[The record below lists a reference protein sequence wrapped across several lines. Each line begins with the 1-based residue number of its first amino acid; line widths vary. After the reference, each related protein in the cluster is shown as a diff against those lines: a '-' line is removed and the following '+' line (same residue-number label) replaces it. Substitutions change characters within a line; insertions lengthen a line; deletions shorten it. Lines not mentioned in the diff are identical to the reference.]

1 MKYAFDSS
9 TLTYFIEKLKEKFS
23 LKTEVTEQ
31 INELEKIESSEIEP
45 TNEMVSLWINTSE
58 ETSTNVIARINDDTV
73 ASNTTWSSEKINA
86 SITSGGSNGG
96 GNVDLS
102 DYALKT
108 DLHNHNNKSVLD
120 NITSTKV
127 SEWNNKST
135 FSGNY
140 NDLTNKP
147 TIPTVPTNISSFTN
161 DSGYITSIPSEYIT
175 DSELTAKGY
184 ATENYV
190 TTAIDNA
197 QLSGGSGETVD
208 MTKYAL
214 KTELPTKTSQL
225 TNDSNFLTSIPS
237 EYVTETELNN
247 KGYLTEHQSLENYAK
262 TSDLHT
268 HDNKSIL
275 DNITSDKV
283 TEWNNKSTFSG
294 SYNDLTDKPTI
305 PTDYITE
312 IPSEYITETELNAK
326 GYLTEHQDISG
337 KADKTELHEHTNKTV
352 LDTITSDM
360 TTKWNQSIPFND
372 TYVSDCNAWL
382 TNGYVKTG
390 AGQTSNLPSACTGSD
405 RGGILFFVAENVTQ
419 GTGTQMYFP
428 IDGTYKGRIFTRSL
442 TNMKAAGSSVGDW
455 NLLATTN
462 SITEIL
468 SEYITET
475 ELISKDYATK
485 NYVTETINSASM
497 SGGYTHPETHPS
509 TMITGLSTV
518 ATSGSYNDLT
528 NKPTIPTVPT
538 NISSFT
544 NDSGYITS
552 IPSEYITETELNAK
566 GYLTVHQSLDGYAKT
581 SDLHSH
587 SNKSVLDNIT
597 SAKVTEWNNKSTFSG
612 SYNDLTDKPTIPTV
626 TNDLTNTLKSNYD
639 TAYTHSQSTHAPS
652 NAQKNSDITKTEI
665 EAKLTGDIASHTH
678 SQYLTE
684 HQSLE
689 NYALKSEIPTNYLTS
704 IPSEYVTETELTA
717 KGYALKSEIPTDYIT
732 EIPSEYITETEL
744 NNKGYITSIPSEYIT
759 ETELTA
765 KGYATTSQI
774 PTSLPANGGNADT
787 VNGFSIW
794 SGTQVQ
800 YDALGTKSDTTI
812 YLIKEG

>member
-1 MKYAFDSS
+1 MKYTFDTS
-9 TLTYFIEKLKEKFS
+9 TLIYFIEKLKEKFS

-31 INELEKIESSEIEP
+31 INELEKIESSETEP
-45 TNEMVSLWINTSE
+45 TNEMVGIWINTSE
-58 ETSTNVIARINDDTV
+58 DESTNVIARINDDTI

-96 GNVDLS
+96 GSNVDLS

-214 KTELPTKTSQL
+214 KTDIPTKTSEL
-225 TNDSNFLTSIPS
+225 TNDSEFITEIPT
-237 EYVTETELNN
+237 EYITETELNN
-247 KGYLTEHQSLENYAK
+247 KGYLTEHQSLE
-262 TSDLHT
+262 
-268 HDNKSIL
+268 
-275 DNITSDKV
+275 
-283 TEWNNKSTFSG
+283 
-294 SYNDLTDKPTI
+294 
-305 PTDYITE
+305 
-312 IPSEYITETELNAK
+312 
-326 GYLTEHQDISG
+326 
-337 KADKTELHEHTNKTV
+337 
-352 LDTITSDM
+352 
-360 TTKWNQSIPFND
+360 
-372 TYVSDCNAWL
+372 
-382 TNGYVKTG
+382 
-390 AGQTSNLPSACTGSD
+390 
-405 RGGILFFVAENVTQ
+405 
-419 GTGTQMYFP
+419 
-428 IDGTYKGRIFTRSL
+428 
-442 TNMKAAGSSVGDW
+442 
-455 NLLATTN
+455 
-462 SITEIL
+462 
-468 SEYITET
+468 
-475 ELISKDYATK
+475 
-485 NYVTETINSASM
+485 
-497 SGGYTHPETHPS
+497 
-509 TMITGLSTV
+509 
-518 ATSGSYNDLT
+518 
-528 NKPTIPTVPT
+528 
-538 NISSFT
+538 
-544 NDSGYITS
+544 
-552 IPSEYITETELNAK
+552 
-566 GYLTVHQSLDGYAKT
+566 GYAKT

-597 SAKVTEWNNKSTFSG
+597 SAKVTEWDNKSTFSG
-612 SYNDLTDKPTIPTV
+612 SYNDLTNKPTIPTV

-665 EAKLTGDIASHTH
+665 EAKLTGNITSHTH
-678 SQYLTE
+678 NQYLTE

-704 IPSEYVTETELTA
+704 IPSEY
-717 KGYALKSEIPTDYIT
+717 
-732 EIPSEYITETEL
+732 
-744 NNKGYITSIPSEYIT
+744 IT

-765 KGYATTSQI
+765 KGYLTEHQDISGKADKSDI
-774 PTSLPANGGNADT
+774 PTKTSELTNDSGYLTSIPGEYVTDSELTAKGYATEDYVDEAVDNLSELKMNI
-787 VNGFSIW
+787 VNGLTFANAYINYNNGDYVSGGSAYACQEYIPVISDATYEVSGVSNIVRIAYYDSSKTYMNQYVDNTPTFNFTPPSDASYIRVHVDSNSNAWQNLSIESEIEDYIRTYINNATSGGSGNVDLSSYALKTDLHSHSNKTVLDGITSDMTTKW
-794 SGTQVQ
+794 NQSIPFNDTYVSDCNAWLTNGYVKIGANQTSNLPSACTGSDRWGILFFIAENATQGTGTQMYFPIDGTYKGRIFTRSLTNMNQSPNVGEWNLLSTFSGNYNDLTNKPTIPSTEGLATEGYVNNMLSGLRLIQ
-800 YDALGTKSDTTI
+800 MTQSEYDSLEVKDSNTLYI
-812 YLIKEG
+812 II

>member
-31 INELEKIESSEIEP
+31 INELEKIESSELEP
-45 TNEMVSLWINTSE
+45 TNEMISLWINTSE

-96 GNVDLS
+96 GSNVDLS

-214 KTELPTKTSQL
+214 KTDIPTKTSEL
-225 TNDSNFLTSIPS
+225 TNDSEFITEIPT
-237 EYVTETELNN
+237 EYITETELNN
-247 KGYLTEHQSLENYAK
+247 KGYLTEHQSLE
-262 TSDLHT
+262 
-268 HDNKSIL
+268 
-275 DNITSDKV
+275 
-283 TEWNNKSTFSG
+283 
-294 SYNDLTDKPTI
+294 
-305 PTDYITE
+305 
-312 IPSEYITETELNAK
+312 
-326 GYLTEHQDISG
+326 
-337 KADKTELHEHTNKTV
+337 
-352 LDTITSDM
+352 
-360 TTKWNQSIPFND
+360 
-372 TYVSDCNAWL
+372 
-382 TNGYVKTG
+382 
-390 AGQTSNLPSACTGSD
+390 
-405 RGGILFFVAENVTQ
+405 
-419 GTGTQMYFP
+419 
-428 IDGTYKGRIFTRSL
+428 
-442 TNMKAAGSSVGDW
+442 
-455 NLLATTN
+455 
-462 SITEIL
+462 
-468 SEYITET
+468 
-475 ELISKDYATK
+475 
-485 NYVTETINSASM
+485 
-497 SGGYTHPETHPS
+497 
-509 TMITGLSTV
+509 
-518 ATSGSYNDLT
+518 
-528 NKPTIPTVPT
+528 
-538 NISSFT
+538 
-544 NDSGYITS
+544 
-552 IPSEYITETELNAK
+552 
-566 GYLTVHQSLDGYAKT
+566 GYAKT

-597 SAKVTEWNNKSTFSG
+597 SAKVTEWDNKSTFSG
-612 SYNDLTDKPTIPTV
+612 SYNDLTNKPTIPTV

-665 EAKLTGDIASHTH
+665 EAKLTGNITSHTH

-704 IPSEYVTETELTA
+704 IPSEYITETELTA
-717 KGYALKSEIPTDYIT
+717 KGYLTEHQDLSDYALKSEIPTDYIT
-732 EIPSEYITETEL
+732 EIPSEYVTDSEL
-744 NNKGYITSIPSEYIT
+744 NNKGYATESYVDDTVANLSELKINIVNGLTFANAYINYNNGDYVSGGSAYACQEYIPIISDATYEVSGVSNIVRIAYYDSSKTYINQYVDNTPTFNFTPPSDASYIRVHVDSNSNAWQNLSIESEIEDYIRTYINNATSGGSGNVDLSSYALKTDLHSHSNKTVIDTITSNMITKWNQSIPFNDTYVSDCNAWLTNGYVKTGANQTSNLPSACTGSDRWGILFFIAENATQGTGTQMYFPIDGTYKGRIFTRSLTNMNQSPNVGEWDLLSTFSGNYNDLTNKPTIPSTEGLATEGYVNNMLSGLRLIQMTQSEYD
-759 ETELTA
+759 
-765 KGYATTSQI
+765 
-774 PTSLPANGGNADT
+774 SLEVKDSNT
-787 VNGFSIW
+787 LYI
-794 SGTQVQ
+794 
-800 YDALGTKSDTTI
+800 I
-812 YLIKEG
+812 I

>member
-326 GYLTEHQDISG
+326 GYLTEHKDISG

-566 GYLTVHQSLDGYAKT
+566 GYLTEHQSLEGYAKT

>member
-45 TNEMVSLWINTSE
+45 TNEMISLWINTSE

-108 DLHNHNNKSVLD
+108 DLHSHNNKTVLD

-127 SEWNNKST
+127 TEWNNKST

-214 KTELPTKTSQL
+214 KTDIPTKTSEL
-225 TNDSNFLTSIPS
+225 TNDSEFITEIPS
-237 EYVTETELNN
+237 EYITETELNN
-247 KGYLTEHQSLENYAK
+247 KGYLTEHQSLENYA
-262 TSDLHT
+262 L
-268 HDNKSIL
+268 KS
-275 DNITSDKV
+275 
-283 TEWNNKSTFSG
+283 E
-294 SYNDLTDKPTI
+294 I
-305 PTDYITE
+305 PTNYLTS
-312 IPSEYITETELNAK
+312 IPSEYVTDSKLNNK
-326 GYLTEHQDISG
+326 GYATESYVDDAVSELKINIVNGLTFANAYINYNNGDYVSGGGAYACQEYIPVISG
-337 KADKTELHEHTNKTV
+337 ATYEVSGVSNIVRIAYYDSSKTYMNQYVDNTPTFNFTPPSDASYIRVHVDSNSNAWQNLSIESEMEDYIRAYINNTTSGESGNVDLSSYALKTDLHSHSNKTV

-372 TYVSDCNAWL
+372 TCVSDCNAWL
-382 TNGYVKTG
+382 TNGYIKTG
-390 AGQTSNLPSACTGSD
+390 ANQTSNLPSACTGSD
-405 RGGILFFVAENVTQ
+405 RWGILFFIAENVTQ

-442 TNMKAAGSSVGDW
+442 TNMNQSPNVGEW

-462 SITEIL
+462 
-468 SEYITET
+468 
-475 ELISKDYATK
+475 
-485 NYVTETINSASM
+485 
-497 SGGYTHPETHPS
+497 
-509 TMITGLSTV
+509 
-518 ATSGSYNDLT
+518 
-528 NKPTIPTVPT
+528 
-538 NISSFT
+538 
-544 NDSGYITS
+544 
-552 IPSEYITETELNAK
+552 
-566 GYLTVHQSLDGYAKT
+566 
-581 SDLHSH
+581 
-587 SNKSVLDNIT
+587 
-597 SAKVTEWNNKSTFSG
+597 
-612 SYNDLTDKPTIPTV
+612 
-626 TNDLTNTLKSNYD
+626 
-639 TAYTHSQSTHAPS
+639 
-652 NAQKNSDITKTEI
+652 
-665 EAKLTGDIASHTH
+665 DIAAAS
-678 SQYLTE
+678 
-684 HQSLE
+684 
-689 NYALKSEIPTNYLTS
+689 
-704 IPSEYVTETELTA
+704 V
-717 KGYALKSEIPTDYIT
+717 
-732 EIPSEYITETEL
+732 
-744 NNKGYITSIPSEYIT
+744 
-759 ETELTA
+759 
-765 KGYATTSQI
+765 ATTSLSVEE
-774 PTSLPANGGNADT
+774 TSTIETKIEERIISNLSLGIHSDGLLYIFYNENPIGNG
-787 VNGFSIW
+787 VNININN
-794 SGTQVQ
+794 
-800 YDALGTKSDTTI
+800 K
-812 YLIKEG
+812 

>member
-566 GYLTVHQSLDGYAKT
+566 GYLTEHQSLEGYAKT

-794 SGTQVQ
+794 SGTQAQ

>member
-58 ETSTNVIARINDDTV
+58 ETSTNVITRINDETI

-86 SITSGGSNGG
+86 SIINGG
-96 GNVDLS
+96 GSSGGNSNVDLS

-108 DLHNHNNKSVLD
+108 DLHNHSNKSVLD

-147 TIPTVPTNISSFTN
+147 TIPTIPTNISSFTN

-214 KTELPTKTSQL
+214 KTDIPTKTSEL
-225 TNDSNFLTSIPS
+225 TNDSEF
-237 EYVTETELNN
+237 
-247 KGYLTEHQSLENYAK
+247 
-262 TSDLHT
+262 
-268 HDNKSIL
+268 
-275 DNITSDKV
+275 
-283 TEWNNKSTFSG
+283 
-294 SYNDLTDKPTI
+294 
-305 PTDYITE
+305 ITE
-312 IPSEYITETELNAK
+312 IPTEYITETELNAK
-326 GYLTEHQDISG
+326 GYLTEHQ
-337 KADKTELHEHTNKTV
+337 
-352 LDTITSDM
+352 
-360 TTKWNQSIPFND
+360 
-372 TYVSDCNAWL
+372 
-382 TNGYVKTG
+382 
-390 AGQTSNLPSACTGSD
+390 
-405 RGGILFFVAENVTQ
+405 
-419 GTGTQMYFP
+419 
-428 IDGTYKGRIFTRSL
+428 SL
-442 TNMKAAGSSVGDW
+442 
-455 NLLATTN
+455 
-462 SITEIL
+462 E
-468 SEYITET
+468 
-475 ELISKDYATK
+475 
-485 NYVTETINSASM
+485 
-497 SGGYTHPETHPS
+497 
-509 TMITGLSTV
+509 
-518 ATSGSYNDLT
+518 
-528 NKPTIPTVPT
+528 
-538 NISSFT
+538 
-544 NDSGYITS
+544 
-552 IPSEYITETELNAK
+552 
-566 GYLTVHQSLDGYAKT
+566 GYAKT

-597 SAKVTEWNNKSTFSG
+597 SAKVTEWDNKSTFSG
-612 SYNDLTDKPTIPTV
+612 SYNDLTNKPTIPTV

-665 EAKLTGDIASHTH
+665 EAKLTGNITSHTH

-704 IPSEYVTETELTA
+704 IPSEYVTD
-717 KGYALKSEIPTDYIT
+717 S
-732 EIPSEYITETEL
+732 EL
-744 NNKGYITSIPSEYIT
+744 NNKGYATESYVDDTVANLSELKINIVNGLTFANAYINYNNGDYVSGGSAYACQEYIPIISDATYEVSGVSNIVRIAYYDSSKTYINQYVDNTPTFNFTPPSDASYIRVHVDSNSNAWQNLSIESEIEDYIRTYINNATSGGSGNVDLSSYALKTDLHSHSNKTVIDTITSNMITKWNQSIPFNDTYVSDCNAWLTNGYVKTGANQTSNLPSACTGSDRWGILFFIAENATQGTGTQMYFPIDGTYKGRIFTRSLTNMNQSPNVGEWDLLSTFSGNYNDLTNKPTIPSTEGLATEGYVNNMLSGLRLIQMTQSEYD
-759 ETELTA
+759 
-765 KGYATTSQI
+765 
-774 PTSLPANGGNADT
+774 SLEVKDSNT
-787 VNGFSIW
+787 LYI
-794 SGTQVQ
+794 
-800 YDALGTKSDTTI
+800 I
-812 YLIKEG
+812 I

>member
-45 TNEMVSLWINTSE
+45 TNEMVNLWINTSE

-96 GNVDLS
+96 SNVDLS

-108 DLHNHNNKSVLD
+108 DLHNHSNKSVLD

-214 KTELPTKTSQL
+214 KTDIPTKTSEL
-225 TNDSNFLTSIPS
+225 TNDSEFITEIPT
-237 EYVTETELNN
+237 EYITETELNN
-247 KGYLTEHQSLENYAK
+247 KGYLTEHRSLENYAK
-262 TSDLHT
+262 ISDLHS
-268 HDNKSIL
+268 HSNKSVL

-294 SYNDLTDKPTI
+294 N
-305 PTDYITE
+305 
-312 IPSEYITETELNAK
+312 
-326 GYLTEHQDISG
+326 
-337 KADKTELHEHTNKTV
+337 
-352 LDTITSDM
+352 
-360 TTKWNQSIPFND
+360 
-372 TYVSDCNAWL
+372 
-382 TNGYVKTG
+382 
-390 AGQTSNLPSACTGSD
+390 
-405 RGGILFFVAENVTQ
+405 
-419 GTGTQMYFP
+419 
-428 IDGTYKGRIFTRSL
+428 
-442 TNMKAAGSSVGDW
+442 
-455 NLLATTN
+455 
-462 SITEIL
+462 
-468 SEYITET
+468 
-475 ELISKDYATK
+475 
-485 NYVTETINSASM
+485 
-497 SGGYTHPETHPS
+497 
-509 TMITGLSTV
+509 
-518 ATSGSYNDLT
+518 YNDLT
-528 NKPTIPTVPT
+528 N
-538 NISSFT
+538 
-544 NDSGYITS
+544 
-552 IPSEYITETELNAK
+552 
-566 GYLTVHQSLDGYAKT
+566 
-581 SDLHSH
+581 
-587 SNKSVLDNIT
+587 
-597 SAKVTEWNNKSTFSG
+597 
-612 SYNDLTDKPTIPTV
+612 KPTIPTV

-665 EAKLTGDIASHTH
+665 EAKLTGNITSHTH

-717 KGYALKSEIPTDYIT
+717 KGYITEHQDLSDYALKSEIPTDYIT
-732 EIPSEYITETEL
+732 EIPSEYVTDSEL
-744 NNKGYITSIPSEYIT
+744 NNKGYATESYVDDAVANLSELKINIVNGLTFANAYINYNNGDYVSGGSAYACQEYIPVISGATYEVSGVSNIVRIAYYDSSKTYMNQYVDNTPTFNFTPPSDVSYIRVHVDSNSNAWQNLSIESEMEDYIRAYINNTTSGGSGNVDLSSYALKTDLHSHSNKTVLDTITSAMTTKWNQSIPFNDTYVSDCNAWLTNGYIKTGANQTSNLPSACTGSDRWGVLFFIAENVAQGTGTQMYFPIDGTYKGRIFTRSLTNMNQSPSVGEWNLLSTFSGNYNDLTNKPTIPSTEGLATEGYVNNMLSGLRLIQMTQSEY
-759 ETELTA
+759 
-765 KGYATTSQI
+765 
-774 PTSLPANGGNADT
+774 DT
-787 VNGFSIW
+787 LEVKDSNTLYI
-794 SGTQVQ
+794 
-800 YDALGTKSDTTI
+800 I
-812 YLIKEG
+812 I

>member
-45 TNEMVSLWINTSE
+45 TNEMISLWINTSE

-96 GNVDLS
+96 GSNVDLS

-214 KTELPTKTSQL
+214 KTDIPTKTSEL
-225 TNDSNFLTSIPS
+225 TNDSEFITEIPS
-237 EYVTETELNN
+237 EYITETELNN
-247 KGYLTEHQSLENYAK
+247 KGYLTEHQSLE
-262 TSDLHT
+262 
-268 HDNKSIL
+268 
-275 DNITSDKV
+275 
-283 TEWNNKSTFSG
+283 
-294 SYNDLTDKPTI
+294 
-305 PTDYITE
+305 
-312 IPSEYITETELNAK
+312 
-326 GYLTEHQDISG
+326 
-337 KADKTELHEHTNKTV
+337 
-352 LDTITSDM
+352 
-360 TTKWNQSIPFND
+360 
-372 TYVSDCNAWL
+372 
-382 TNGYVKTG
+382 
-390 AGQTSNLPSACTGSD
+390 
-405 RGGILFFVAENVTQ
+405 
-419 GTGTQMYFP
+419 
-428 IDGTYKGRIFTRSL
+428 
-442 TNMKAAGSSVGDW
+442 
-455 NLLATTN
+455 
-462 SITEIL
+462 
-468 SEYITET
+468 
-475 ELISKDYATK
+475 
-485 NYVTETINSASM
+485 
-497 SGGYTHPETHPS
+497 
-509 TMITGLSTV
+509 
-518 ATSGSYNDLT
+518 
-528 NKPTIPTVPT
+528 
-538 NISSFT
+538 
-544 NDSGYITS
+544 
-552 IPSEYITETELNAK
+552 
-566 GYLTVHQSLDGYAKT
+566 GYAKT

-587 SNKSVLDNIT
+587 SNKSALDNIT

-612 SYNDLTDKPTIPTV
+612 NYNDLTNKPTIPTV

-665 EAKLTGDIASHTH
+665 EAKLTGNITSHTH

-704 IPSEYVTETELTA
+704 IPSEYVTD
-717 KGYALKSEIPTDYIT
+717 S
-732 EIPSEYITETEL
+732 EL
-744 NNKGYITSIPSEYIT
+744 NNKGYATESYVDDAVANLSELKINIVNGLTFTNAYINYNNGDYVSGGSAYACQEYIPVISGATYEVSGVSNIVRIAYYDSSKTYMNQYVDNTPTFNFTPPSDVSYIRVHVDSNSNAWQNLSIESEIEDYIRTYINNATSGGSGNVDLSSYALKTDLHSHSNKTVIDTITSNMITKWNQSIPFNDTYVSDCNAWLTNGYVKTDANQTSNLPSACTGSDRWGILFFIAENATQGTGTQMYFPIDGTYKGRIFTRSLTNMNQSPNVGEWDLLSTFSGNYNDLTNKPTIPSTEGLATEGYVNNMLSGLRLIQMTQSEY
-759 ETELTA
+759 
-765 KGYATTSQI
+765 
-774 PTSLPANGGNADT
+774 DT
-787 VNGFSIW
+787 LEVKDSNTLYI
-794 SGTQVQ
+794 
-800 YDALGTKSDTTI
+800 I
-812 YLIKEG
+812 I

>member
-45 TNEMVSLWINTSE
+45 TNEMISLWINTSE
-58 ETSTNVIARINDDTV
+58 ETSTNVIARINDNTV

-108 DLHNHNNKSVLD
+108 DLHNHSNKSVLD

-190 TTAIDNA
+190 QTAIDNA

-208 MTKYAL
+208 ITKYAL

-225 TNDSNFLTSIPS
+225 TNDSNYLTSIPS

-247 KGYLTEHQSLENYAK
+247 KGYLTEHQSLKNYAK
-262 TSDLHT
+262 TSDLHA

-312 IPSEYITETELNAK
+312 IPSEYITETEL
-326 GYLTEHQDISG
+326 T
-337 KADKTELHEHTNKTV
+337 
-352 LDTITSDM
+352 
-360 TTKWNQSIPFND
+360 
-372 TYVSDCNAWL
+372 
-382 TNGYVKTG
+382 
-390 AGQTSNLPSACTGSD
+390 
-405 RGGILFFVAENVTQ
+405 
-419 GTGTQMYFP
+419 
-428 IDGTYKGRIFTRSL
+428 
-442 TNMKAAGSSVGDW
+442 
-455 NLLATTN
+455 
-462 SITEIL
+462 
-468 SEYITET
+468 
-475 ELISKDYATK
+475 SKDYATK
-485 NYVTETINSASM
+485 NYVTETINNASM
-497 SGGYTHPETHPS
+497 SGGYTHPATHPA

-518 ATSGSYNDLT
+518 AT
-528 NKPTIPTVPT
+528 
-538 NISSFT
+538 
-544 NDSGYITS
+544 
-552 IPSEYITETELNAK
+552 
-566 GYLTVHQSLDGYAKT
+566 
-581 SDLHSH
+581 
-587 SNKSVLDNIT
+587 
-597 SAKVTEWNNKSTFSG
+597 SG

-626 TNDLTNTLKSNYD
+626 TNDLTDALKTNYD
-639 TAYTHSQSTHAPS
+639 IAYTHSQTGHAPS

-704 IPSEYVTETELTA
+704 IPSEYVTETELTD

-794 SGTQVQ
+794 SGTQAQ

>member
-45 TNEMVSLWINTSE
+45 TNEMISLWINTSE

-175 DSELTAKGY
+175 DSELTGKGY

-190 TTAIDNA
+190 QTAIDNA

-225 TNDSNFLTSIPS
+225 TNDSNYLTSIPS

-262 TSDLHT
+262 TSDLHA
-268 HDNKSIL
+268 HD
-275 DNITSDKV
+275 
-283 TEWNNKSTFSG
+283 
-294 SYNDLTDKPTI
+294 
-305 PTDYITE
+305 
-312 IPSEYITETELNAK
+312 
-326 GYLTEHQDISG
+326 
-337 KADKTELHEHTNKTV
+337 
-352 LDTITSDM
+352 
-360 TTKWNQSIPFND
+360 
-372 TYVSDCNAWL
+372 
-382 TNGYVKTG
+382 
-390 AGQTSNLPSACTGSD
+390 
-405 RGGILFFVAENVTQ
+405 
-419 GTGTQMYFP
+419 
-428 IDGTYKGRIFTRSL
+428 
-442 TNMKAAGSSVGDW
+442 
-455 NLLATTN
+455 
-462 SITEIL
+462 
-468 SEYITET
+468 
-475 ELISKDYATK
+475 
-485 NYVTETINSASM
+485 
-497 SGGYTHPETHPS
+497 
-509 TMITGLSTV
+509 
-518 ATSGSYNDLT
+518 
-528 NKPTIPTVPT
+528 
-538 NISSFT
+538 
-544 NDSGYITS
+544 
-552 IPSEYITETELNAK
+552 
-566 GYLTVHQSLDGYAKT
+566 
-581 SDLHSH
+581 
-587 SNKSVLDNIT
+587 NKSVLDNIT
-597 SAKVTEWNNKSTFSG
+597 SAKVTEWDNKSTFSG

-794 SGTQVQ
+794 SGTQAQ

>member
-1 MKYAFDSS
+1 MKYTFDTS
-9 TLTYFIEKLKEKFS
+9 TLIYFIEKLKEKFS

-31 INELEKIESSEIEP
+31 INELEKIESSETEP
-45 TNEMVSLWINTSE
+45 TNEMVGIWINTSE
-58 ETSTNVIARINDDTV
+58 DESTNVIARINDDTI

-96 GNVDLS
+96 GSNVDLS

-214 KTELPTKTSQL
+214 KTDIPTKTSEL
-225 TNDSNFLTSIPS
+225 TNDSEFITEIPT
-237 EYVTETELNN
+237 EYITETELNN
-247 KGYLTEHQSLENYAK
+247 KGYLTEHQSLE
-262 TSDLHT
+262 
-268 HDNKSIL
+268 
-275 DNITSDKV
+275 
-283 TEWNNKSTFSG
+283 
-294 SYNDLTDKPTI
+294 
-305 PTDYITE
+305 
-312 IPSEYITETELNAK
+312 
-326 GYLTEHQDISG
+326 
-337 KADKTELHEHTNKTV
+337 
-352 LDTITSDM
+352 
-360 TTKWNQSIPFND
+360 
-372 TYVSDCNAWL
+372 
-382 TNGYVKTG
+382 
-390 AGQTSNLPSACTGSD
+390 
-405 RGGILFFVAENVTQ
+405 
-419 GTGTQMYFP
+419 
-428 IDGTYKGRIFTRSL
+428 
-442 TNMKAAGSSVGDW
+442 
-455 NLLATTN
+455 
-462 SITEIL
+462 
-468 SEYITET
+468 
-475 ELISKDYATK
+475 
-485 NYVTETINSASM
+485 
-497 SGGYTHPETHPS
+497 
-509 TMITGLSTV
+509 
-518 ATSGSYNDLT
+518 
-528 NKPTIPTVPT
+528 
-538 NISSFT
+538 
-544 NDSGYITS
+544 
-552 IPSEYITETELNAK
+552 
-566 GYLTVHQSLDGYAKT
+566 GYAKT

-597 SAKVTEWNNKSTFSG
+597 SAKVTEWDNKSTFSG
-612 SYNDLTDKPTIPTV
+612 SYNDLTNKPTIPTV

-665 EAKLTGDIASHTH
+665 EAKLTGNITSHTH
-678 SQYLTE
+678 NQYLTE

-704 IPSEYVTETELTA
+704 IPSEY
-717 KGYALKSEIPTDYIT
+717 
-732 EIPSEYITETEL
+732 
-744 NNKGYITSIPSEYIT
+744 IT

-765 KGYATTSQI
+765 KGYLTEHQDISGKADKSDI
-774 PTSLPANGGNADT
+774 PTKTSELTNDSGYLTSIPGEYVTDSELTAKGYATEDYVDEAVDNLSELKMNI
-787 VNGFSIW
+787 VNGLTFANAYINYNNGDYVSGGSAYACQEYIPVISDATYEVSGVSNIVRIAYYDSSKTYMNQYVDNTPTFNFTPPSDASYIRVHVDSNSNAWQNLSIESEIEDYIRTYINNATSGGSGNVDLSSYALKTDLHSHSNKTVLDGITSDMTTKW
-794 SGTQVQ
+794 NQSIPFNDTYVSDCNAWLTNGYVKIGANQTSNLPSACTGSDRWGILFFIAENATQGTGTQMYFPIDGTYKGRIFTRSLTNMNQSPNVGEWDLLSTFSGNYNDLTNKPTIPSTEGLATEGYVNNMLSGLRLIQ
-800 YDALGTKSDTTI
+800 MTQSEYDSLEVKDSNTLYI
-812 YLIKEG
+812 II

>member
-45 TNEMVSLWINTSE
+45 TNEMVNLWINTSE

-96 GNVDLS
+96 SNVDLS

-108 DLHNHNNKSVLD
+108 DLHNHSNKSVLD

-214 KTELPTKTSQL
+214 KTDIPTKTSEL
-225 TNDSNFLTSIPS
+225 TNDSEFITEIPT
-237 EYVTETELNN
+237 EYITETELNN

-262 TSDLHT
+262 ISDLHS
-268 HDNKSIL
+268 HSNKSVL

-294 SYNDLTDKPTI
+294 N
-305 PTDYITE
+305 
-312 IPSEYITETELNAK
+312 
-326 GYLTEHQDISG
+326 
-337 KADKTELHEHTNKTV
+337 
-352 LDTITSDM
+352 
-360 TTKWNQSIPFND
+360 
-372 TYVSDCNAWL
+372 
-382 TNGYVKTG
+382 
-390 AGQTSNLPSACTGSD
+390 
-405 RGGILFFVAENVTQ
+405 
-419 GTGTQMYFP
+419 
-428 IDGTYKGRIFTRSL
+428 
-442 TNMKAAGSSVGDW
+442 
-455 NLLATTN
+455 
-462 SITEIL
+462 
-468 SEYITET
+468 
-475 ELISKDYATK
+475 
-485 NYVTETINSASM
+485 
-497 SGGYTHPETHPS
+497 
-509 TMITGLSTV
+509 
-518 ATSGSYNDLT
+518 YNDLT
-528 NKPTIPTVPT
+528 N
-538 NISSFT
+538 
-544 NDSGYITS
+544 
-552 IPSEYITETELNAK
+552 
-566 GYLTVHQSLDGYAKT
+566 
-581 SDLHSH
+581 
-587 SNKSVLDNIT
+587 
-597 SAKVTEWNNKSTFSG
+597 
-612 SYNDLTDKPTIPTV
+612 KPTIPTV

-665 EAKLTGDIASHTH
+665 EAKLTGNITSHTH

-717 KGYALKSEIPTDYIT
+717 KGYITEHQDLSDYALKSEIPTDYIT
-732 EIPSEYITETEL
+732 EIPSEYVTDSEL
-744 NNKGYITSIPSEYIT
+744 NNKGYATESYVDDAVANLSELKINIVNGLTFANAYINYNNGDYVSGGSAYACQEYIPV
-759 ETELTA
+759 
-765 KGYATTSQI
+765 I
-774 PTSLPANGGNADT
+774 
-787 VNGFSIW
+787 
-794 SGTQVQ
+794 
-800 YDALGTKSDTTI
+800 
-812 YLIKEG
+812 

>member
-528 NKPTIPTVPT
+528 NKPTIP
-538 NISSFT
+538 
-544 NDSGYITS
+544 DR
-552 IPSEYITETELNAK
+552 
-566 GYLTVHQSLDGYAKT
+566 
-581 SDLHSH
+581 
-587 SNKSVLDNIT
+587 KSV
-597 SAKVTEWNNKSTFSG
+597 V
-612 SYNDLTDKPTIPTV
+612 
-626 TNDLTNTLKSNYD
+626 
-639 TAYTHSQSTHAPS
+639 
-652 NAQKNSDITKTEI
+652 
-665 EAKLTGDIASHTH
+665 
-678 SQYLTE
+678 
-684 HQSLE
+684 
-689 NYALKSEIPTNYLTS
+689 
-704 IPSEYVTETELTA
+704 
-717 KGYALKSEIPTDYIT
+717 
-732 EIPSEYITETEL
+732 
-744 NNKGYITSIPSEYIT
+744 
-759 ETELTA
+759 
-765 KGYATTSQI
+765 
-774 PTSLPANGGNADT
+774 
-787 VNGFSIW
+787 
-794 SGTQVQ
+794 
-800 YDALGTKSDTTI
+800 
-812 YLIKEG
+812 